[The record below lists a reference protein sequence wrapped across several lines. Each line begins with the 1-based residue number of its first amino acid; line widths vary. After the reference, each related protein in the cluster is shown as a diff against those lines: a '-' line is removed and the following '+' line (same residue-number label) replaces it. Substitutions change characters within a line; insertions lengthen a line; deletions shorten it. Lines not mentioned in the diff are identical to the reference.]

1 MRLLDTRTGQFRW
14 ISDPREAR
22 YAILSH
28 TWRRAGEQ
36 SYHDILTLQASIKQP
51 KTRQSPLELALSDP
65 GRYLADTC
73 FETAPKSIF
82 EHPHLSDKI
91 RNACTVALEDSY
103 ELLWLD
109 HCCID
114 KTSSAELTEA
124 VNSMYEWY
132 RRADVCYVYL
142 EDVDDDDDIEAP
154 DSHFRQARWHRRGW
168 TLQELIAPRSI
179 VFLSRGWCPLG
190 MKSNLAGL
198 LEEVTGVNYE
208 ILTHRASLNTIS
220 VARRMWWASRRVTT
234 RVEDEAYSLMGI
246 FGVHM
251 APIYGEGR
259 HAFIRLQE
267 EILRNIPDQSI
278 FAWGRMFPPP
288 RPRSCA
294 PVLHLRSQSPHAMDD
309 DSVPWTQSHSLL
321 ARSPR
326 DFEEATSC
334 VTPVLHKRFRNR
346 IDVPEDLP
354 LPEYAIT
361 SYGVRTQLPLIPA
374 RILLPRRSSNPNIKL
389 MAADPAWSLLC
400 DCDSNF
406 KHVYLAVL
414 RCQDETGNLLALPLC
429 LPTYSLKEGTEQ
441 VFLVGTRIDACT
453 TCSRPYRLWSLSPQK
468 LTRVREYIFVADL
481 RIRRSPLRVFPIPEP
496 RFTPKRMKITE
507 VTVNSRCLTAL
518 AAQGFRLVQSQ
529 RSDNPIYRIHTFTF
543 LRVTQNEG
551 TERLIVR
558 VVQAMQRNAD
568 DFEFRVSYQVSSLGY
583 EEVLERD
590 SPTLPM
596 GFVDMHCVNRWPG
609 GHTIPIPGGMAWSV
623 FALEGDD
630 GLTKTLRLTL
640 RALDHLPRLQLAV
653 VLSKP
658 ESAEETPH
666 QICFL
671 EGS

>member
-28 TWRRAGEQ
+28 TWRREGEQ
-36 SYHDILTLQASIKQP
+36 SYLDILKLQANIKGLRT
-51 KTRQSPLELALSDP
+51 KKSPYELTHSGPQWYRNDVDV
-65 GRYLADTC
+65 GSGSR
-73 FETAPKSIF
+73 SIF
-82 EHPHLSDKI
+82 EHPQLSDKI
-91 RNACTVALEDSY
+91 RSACAVALEDSY

-132 RRADVCYVYL
+132 RRADICYVYL

-154 DSHFRQARWHRRGW
+154 DSQFRQARWHRRGW

-190 MKSNLAGL
+190 MKSNLARL
-198 LEEVTGVNYE
+198 LEEVTGVNHE

-220 VARRMWWASRRVTT
+220 VARRMWWASQRVTT

-294 PVLHLRSQSPHAMDD
+294 PVLHLRSQSPHTMDD
-309 DSVPWTQSHSLL
+309 DAVPWTQSHSLL

-326 DFEEATSC
+326 DFEETTSC
-334 VTPVLHKRFRNR
+334 VVPVSHKRFRNR
-346 IDVPEDLP
+346 IDISEDLP

-361 SYGVRTQLPLIPA
+361 SYGVRTQLPVIPA
-374 RILLPRRSSNPNIKL
+374 RFLVPRTNVRL

-400 DCDSNF
+400 DCENNF
-406 KHVYLAVL
+406 KHIFLAVL
-414 RCQDETGNLLALPLC
+414 RCQNEEGNLLALPLC
-429 LPTYSLKEGTEQ
+429 LPTYFVKEGMEH

-468 LTRVREYIFVADL
+468 LNRVREHIFVADL

-496 RFTPKRMKITE
+496 RFTPKRMKIARITL
-507 VTVNSRCLTAL
+507 NSRCLAAL
-518 AAQGFRLVQSQ
+518 TAQGFRLLPPEK
-529 RSDNPIYRIHTFTF
+529 SDNPIYRIHTFAF
-543 LRVTQNEG
+543 LRETQDHG

-590 SPTLPM
+590 SPSLQV
-596 GFVDMHCVNRWPG
+596 GFVDLQCVNNRPG
-609 GHTIPIPGGMAWSV
+609 SHTIPIPGGMAWSV
-623 FALEGDD
+623 FELEGDD
-630 GLTKTLRLTL
+630 GMAKTLRLTL
-640 RALDHLPRLQLAV
+640 RALDHQPRLQLAV
-653 VLSKP
+653 ALSRSVSSSEVP
-658 ESAEETPH
+658 
-666 QICFL
+666 
-671 EGS
+671 